1 MFKKIEESL
10 SKGVFERVNKILD
23 RIRKINCPR
32 KDLVKESIEK
42 LAKKEEDE
50 SLMAFYEALFMKGVL
65 YVKSER
71 RPPTNKSRL
80 FVYIANKNLVDF
92 SILYGM
98 NVPSFDEVSEKYKKW
113 YSSKLRN
120 DNFSDEEKKLKKLSI
135 RESLDTFLNKLEFSK
150 FESIM
155 IKIYEMKEEVQPEHQ
170 TETKSKVEEL
180 SSETTS
186 KVEELTSE
194 TKSKVEEKKEKKVID
209 KVKQESVKAPSDL
222 GNDLETKGDKEN
234 SDNKSIE
241 TTDKSL
247 TDNHN
252 MNKEEDDE
260 EYIVLRLKKNDVKI
274 ALNVFESILETVK
287 MSLK

>member
-1 MFKKIEESL
+1 MFEKIEESL

-23 RIRKINCPR
+23 RIRKMNCPR

-170 TETKSKVEEL
+170 TETTSKVEEL

-194 TKSKVEEKKEKKVID
+194 TKSKVEEKKEKKIID

-247 TDNHN
+247 TYNDN
-252 MNKEEDDE
+252 MNKEEDD

-274 ALNVFESILETVK
+274 ALNVFESILKTVK

>member
-23 RIRKINCPR
+23 RIRKMNCPR
-32 KDLVKESIEK
+32 KDLVRESIEK

-155 IKIYEMKEEVQPEHQ
+155 IKIYEMKEEVQPEPQ
-170 TETKSKVEEL
+170 T
-180 SSETTS
+180 ETTS
-186 KVEELTSE
+186 KVEELSPETKSKAKELSSE

-241 TTDKSL
+241 TTVKSL
-247 TDNHN
+247 TDNDN
-252 MNKEEDDE
+252 MNKEDDE

-287 MSLK
+287 TSLK

>member
-23 RIRKINCPR
+23 RIKNMNCPR
-32 KDLVKESIEK
+32 KDLVKDSIEK

-50 SLMAFYEALFMKGVL
+50 SLLAFYEALFMKGAL
-65 YVKSER
+65 YIKSER

-98 NVPSFDEVSEKYKKW
+98 NVPSLDEVSVKYKKW
-113 YSSKLRN
+113 YSSKLSN
-120 DNFSDEEKKLKKLSI
+120 DNFSEEEKSLKKLSI

-155 IKIYEMKEEVQPEHQ
+155 IKIYEMKEELQPEQQ
-170 TETKSKVEEL
+170 T
-180 SSETTS
+180 ETTS
-186 KVEELTSE
+186 KVEELSSE

-209 KVKQESVKAPSDL
+209 KVKQESVKSPSNL
-222 GNDLETKGDKEN
+222 GKEVEPKCDKEN
-234 SDNKSIE
+234 SDTKSIE
-241 TTDKSL
+241 KTDKSL
-247 TDNHN
+247 TSNDDKSK
-252 MNKEEDDE
+252 KEDE
-260 EYIVLRLKKNDVKI
+260 EYIVLKLKKNDVKI

>member
-1 MFKKIEESL
+1 MFEKIEESL

-23 RIRKINCPR
+23 RIRKMNCPR

-98 NVPSFDEVSEKYKKW
+98 NVPSFDEVSEKYKNW

-170 TETKSKVEEL
+170 TETTSKVEEL

-194 TKSKVEEKKEKKVID
+194 TKSKVEEKKEKKIID

-247 TDNHN
+247 TYNDN
-252 MNKEEDDE
+252 MNKEEDD

-274 ALNVFESILETVK
+274 ALNVFESILKTVK

>member
-23 RIRKINCPR
+23 RIRKMNCPR

-98 NVPSFDEVSEKYKKW
+98 NVPSFEEVSEKYKNW

-120 DNFSDEEKKLKKLSI
+120 NNFSDEEKKLKKLSI

-155 IKIYEMKEEVQPEHQ
+155 IKIYEMKEEAQPEPQ
-170 TETKSKVEEL
+170 T
-180 SSETTS
+180 ETTS
-186 KVEELTSE
+186 KVEELSQETKSKVEQLTSE

-234 SDNKSIE
+234 SDNKSI
-241 TTDKSL
+241 
-247 TDNHN
+247 
-252 MNKEEDDE
+252 
-260 EYIVLRLKKNDVKI
+260 
-274 ALNVFESILETVK
+274 
-287 MSLK
+287 

>member
-23 RIRKINCPR
+23 RIKNMNCPR
-32 KDLVKESIEK
+32 KDLVKDSIES
-42 LAKKEEDE
+42 LAKKEKDE

-65 YVKSER
+65 YIKSER

-98 NVPSFDEVSEKYKKW
+98 NVPSLDEVSVKYKKW
-113 YSSKLRN
+113 YSSKLSK
-120 DNFSDEEKKLKKLSI
+120 DNFSEEEKSLKKLSI

-155 IKIYEMKEEVQPEHQ
+155 IKIYEMKEEVQPEPQ
-170 TETKSKVEEL
+170 T
-180 SSETTS
+180 ETTS
-186 KVEELTSE
+186 KVEELSSE

-209 KVKQESVKAPSDL
+209 KVKQESVKAPSNL
-222 GNDLETKGDKEN
+222 GKEVEPKGDKEN

-247 TDNHN
+247 TCNDN
-252 MNKEEDDE
+252 MNKKDDE
-260 EYIVLRLKKNDVKI
+260 EYIVLKLKKNDVKI

>member
-23 RIRKINCPR
+23 RIRNMNCPR
-32 KDLVKESIEK
+32 KDLVKDSIES
-42 LAKKEEDE
+42 LAKKEKDE

-65 YVKSER
+65 YIKSER

-98 NVPSFDEVSEKYKKW
+98 NVPSLDEVSVKYKKW
-113 YSSKLRN
+113 YSSKLSK
-120 DNFSDEEKKLKKLSI
+120 DNFSEEEKSLKKLSI

-155 IKIYEMKEEVQPEHQ
+155 IKIYEMKEEAQPEPQ
-170 TETKSKVEEL
+170 TKTTSKVEEL

-186 KVEELTSE
+186 KVEELSQE

-247 TDNHN
+247 TDNDN
-252 MNKEEDDE
+252 MNKKEDD

>member
-23 RIRKINCPR
+23 RIRKMNCPR
-32 KDLVKESIEK
+32 KDLVRESIEK

-155 IKIYEMKEEVQPEHQ
+155 IKIYEMKEEVQPEPQ
-170 TETKSKVEEL
+170 T
-180 SSETTS
+180 ETTS
-186 KVEELTSE
+186 KVEELSPETKSKTKELSSE

-222 GNDLETKGDKEN
+222 GNDLETKSDKEN

-241 TTDKSL
+241 TTVKSL
-247 TDNHN
+247 TDNDN
-252 MNKEEDDE
+252 MNKEDDE

-287 MSLK
+287 TSLK

>member
-23 RIRKINCPR
+23 RIRKMNCPR

-155 IKIYEMKEEVQPEHQ
+155 IKIYEMKEEVQPEPQ
-170 TETKSKVEEL
+170 T
-180 SSETTS
+180 ETTS
-186 KVEELTSE
+186 KVEELSQETKSKVEQLTSE

-241 TTDKSL
+241 TTVKSL
-247 TDNHN
+247 TDNDN
-252 MNKEEDDE
+252 MNKEEDD

>member
-23 RIRKINCPR
+23 RIRNMNCPR
-32 KDLVKESIEK
+32 KDLVKDSIES
-42 LAKKEEDE
+42 LAKKEKDE

-65 YVKSER
+65 YIKSER

-98 NVPSFDEVSEKYKKW
+98 NVPSLDEVSVKYKKW
-113 YSSKLRN
+113 YSSKLSN
-120 DNFSDEEKKLKKLSI
+120 DNFSEEEKNLKKLSI

-155 IKIYEMKEEVQPEHQ
+155 IKIYEMKEELQPEPQ
-170 TETKSKVEEL
+170 T
-180 SSETTS
+180 ETTS
-186 KVEELTSE
+186 KVEELSSE

-209 KVKQESVKAPSDL
+209 KVKQESVKAPSNL
-222 GNDLETKGDKEN
+222 GKEVEPKCDKEN
-234 SDNKSIE
+234 SDTKSIE
-241 TTDKSL
+241 KTDKSL
-247 TDNHN
+247 TSNDDKSK
-252 MNKEEDDE
+252 KEDE
-260 EYIVLRLKKNDVKI
+260 EYIVLKLKKNDVKI

>member
-1 MFKKIEESL
+1 MFEKIEESL

-23 RIRKINCPR
+23 RIRKMNCPR
-32 KDLVKESIEK
+32 KDLVKENIEK

-98 NVPSFDEVSEKYKKW
+98 NVPSFEEVSEKYKNW

-120 DNFSDEEKKLKKLSI
+120 NNFSDEEKKLKKLSI

-150 FESIM
+150 FESIL
-155 IKIYEMKEEVQPEHQ
+155 IKIYEMKEEAQPEPQ

-186 KVEELTSE
+186 KAEELTSE

-222 GNDLETKGDKEN
+222 GNDLETKSDKEN

-247 TDNHN
+247 TYNDN
-252 MNKEEDDE
+252 MNKEEEDDDD

-274 ALNVFESILETVK
+274 VLNVFESILETVK
-287 MSLK
+287 CL

>member
-23 RIRKINCPR
+23 RIRKMNCPR
-32 KDLVKESIEK
+32 KDLVRESIEK

-98 NVPSFDEVSEKYKKW
+98 NVPSFDEVSEKYKNW

-155 IKIYEMKEEVQPEHQ
+155 IKIYEMKEEVQPEPQ
-170 TETKSKVEEL
+170 TETTSKVEEL
-180 SSETTS
+180 SSETT
-186 KVEELTSE
+186 
-194 TKSKVEEKKEKKVID
+194 SKVEEKKEKKVID

-241 TTDKSL
+241 TTVKSL
-247 TDNHN
+247 TDNDN
-252 MNKEEDDE
+252 MNKEDDE

-287 MSLK
+287 TSLK

>member
-23 RIRKINCPR
+23 RIRNMNCPR
-32 KDLVKESIEK
+32 KDLVKDSIES
-42 LAKKEEDE
+42 LAKKEKDE

-65 YVKSER
+65 YIKSER

-98 NVPSFDEVSEKYKKW
+98 NVPSLDEVSVKYKKW
-113 YSSKLRN
+113 YSSKLSK
-120 DNFSDEEKKLKKLSI
+120 DNFSEEEKSLKKLSI

-155 IKIYEMKEEVQPEHQ
+155 IKIYEMKEEVQPEPQ
-170 TETKSKVEEL
+170 T
-180 SSETTS
+180 ETTS
-186 KVEELTSE
+186 KVEELSSE

-209 KVKQESVKAPSDL
+209 KVKQESVKAPSNL
-222 GNDLETKGDKEN
+222 GKEVEPKGDKEN
-234 SDNKSIE
+234 SNNKSIE

-247 TDNHN
+247 TSNDD
-252 MNKEEDDE
+252 MNKKEDE
-260 EYIVLRLKKNDVKI
+260 EYIVLKLKKNDVKI

>member
-23 RIRKINCPR
+23 RIRNMNCPR
-32 KDLVKESIEK
+32 KDLVKDSIES
-42 LAKKEEDE
+42 LAKKEKDE

-65 YVKSER
+65 YIKSER

-98 NVPSFDEVSEKYKKW
+98 NVPSLDEVSVKYKKW
-113 YSSKLRN
+113 YSSKLSN
-120 DNFSDEEKKLKKLSI
+120 DNFSEEEKSLKKLSI

-155 IKIYEMKEEVQPEHQ
+155 IKIYEMKEELQPEPQ
-170 TETKSKVEEL
+170 T
-180 SSETTS
+180 ETTS
-186 KVEELTSE
+186 KVA
-194 TKSKVEEKKEKKVID
+194 EKKEKKVID
-209 KVKQESVKAPSDL
+209 KVKQESVKAPSNL
-222 GNDLETKGDKEN
+222 GKDVEPKGDKEN
-234 SDNKSIE
+234 SDTKSIE

-247 TDNHN
+247 TSNDDKSK
-252 MNKEEDDE
+252 KEDE
-260 EYIVLRLKKNDVKI
+260 EYIVLKLKKNDVKI

-287 MSLK
+287 MSLKY

>member
-23 RIRKINCPR
+23 RIKNMNCPR
-32 KDLVKESIEK
+32 KDLVKDSIEK

-50 SLMAFYEALFMKGVL
+50 SLLAFYEALFMKGVL
-65 YVKSER
+65 YIKSER

-98 NVPSFDEVSEKYKKW
+98 NVPSLDEVSVKYKKW
-113 YSSKLRN
+113 YSSKLSN
-120 DNFSDEEKKLKKLSI
+120 DNFSEEEKSLKKLSI

-155 IKIYEMKEEVQPEHQ
+155 IKIYEMKEELQPESQ
-170 TETKSKVEEL
+170 T
-180 SSETTS
+180 ETTS
-186 KVEELTSE
+186 KVEELSSE

-209 KVKQESVKAPSDL
+209 KVKQESVKAPSNL
-222 GNDLETKGDKEN
+222 GKEVEPKCDKEN
-234 SDNKSIE
+234 SDTKSIE
-241 TTDKSL
+241 KTDKSL
-247 TDNHN
+247 TSNDDKSK
-252 MNKEEDDE
+252 KEDE
-260 EYIVLRLKKNDVKI
+260 EYIVLKLKKNDVKI

>member
-23 RIRKINCPR
+23 RIRNMNCPR
-32 KDLVKESIEK
+32 KDLVKDSIES
-42 LAKKEEDE
+42 LAKKEKDE

-65 YVKSER
+65 YIKSER

-98 NVPSFDEVSEKYKKW
+98 NVPSLDEVSVKYKKW
-113 YSSKLRN
+113 YSSKLSN
-120 DNFSDEEKKLKKLSI
+120 DNFSEEEKSLKKLSI

-155 IKIYEMKEEVQPEHQ
+155 IKIYEMKEELQPEPQ
-170 TETKSKVEEL
+170 T
-180 SSETTS
+180 ETTS
-186 KVEELTSE
+186 KVEELSSE

-209 KVKQESVKAPSDL
+209 KVKQESVKAPSNL
-222 GNDLETKGDKEN
+222 GKEVEPKCDKEN
-234 SDNKSIE
+234 SDTKSIE
-241 TTDKSL
+241 KTDKSL
-247 TDNHN
+247 TSNDDKSK
-252 MNKEEDDE
+252 KEDE
-260 EYIVLRLKKNDVKI
+260 EYIVLKLKKNDVKI

>member
-23 RIRKINCPR
+23 RIRKMNCPR
-32 KDLVKESIEK
+32 KDLVRESIEK

-98 NVPSFDEVSEKYKKW
+98 NVPSFDEVSEKYKNW

-155 IKIYEMKEEVQPEHQ
+155 IKIYEMKEEVQPEPQ
-170 TETKSKVEEL
+170 T
-180 SSETTS
+180 ETTS
-186 KVEELTSE
+186 KVEELSPETKSKAKELSSE

-241 TTDKSL
+241 TTVKSL
-247 TDNHN
+247 TDNDN
-252 MNKEEDDE
+252 MNKEDDE

-287 MSLK
+287 TSLK